1 MKHLVFALVALAA
14 GIAGW
19 WQTLPPAEEPAEAAP
34 VAVKKKASSR
44 KAPPNASTGGLSM
57 PEPEACVPFDADPG
71 DEGMVAPGGLER
83 PVVKA
88 ALDRVLSHAL
98 GCGTEGEYRIVYEL
112 VIGCDGLMKTV
123 QVSDD
128 DGATDEVTACIGEVL
143 RHADFPGHD
152 MPDGMSLTYPVSVE
166 F

>member
-14 GIAGW
+14 GIVGW
-19 WQTLPPAEEPAEAAP
+19 WQTSPPAVEPVEVVP
-34 VAVKKKASSR
+34 VAVKKPKAKKR
-44 KAPPNASTGGLSM
+44 APVASTSGLTM
-57 PEPEACVPFDADPG
+57 PTPEACIAFDADPG
-71 DEGMVAPGGLER
+71 DEGMVAPGGLDR

-88 ALDRVLSHAL
+88 ALDKVLSHAL
-98 GCGTEGEYRIVYEL
+98 SCGTEGNYRIVFEL
-112 VIGCDGLMKTV
+112 VIGCDGVMKTV

-128 DGATDEVTACIGEVL
+128 DGADGDVTACIGDVL